1 LVSTA
6 VWLLTLAVAAGS
18 ALAIWHLRVNESG
31 GRRPPVAAGIAHAII
46 ATIGLGILLLAL
58 RGPPRG
64 VANGAG
70 SFGTIA
76 AFLFAGALVTGIAL
90 ALLRRKPLVM
100 AVHAAI
106 AITGYAIVLAW
117 ASLG

>member
-1 LVSTA
+1 LLSAA
-6 VWLLTLAVAAGS
+6 VWILTLAVGAGS

-31 GRRPPVAAGIAHAII
+31 GRRPPPAAGIAHGVI
-46 ATIGLGILLLAL
+46 ATIGLGALVLTL

-64 VANGAG
+64 VANGAA

-76 AFLFAGALVTGIAL
+76 ASLFAAALVTGIAL
-90 ALLRRKPLVM
+90 LLLRRQPLVM
-100 AVHAAI
+100 AIHAAI

>member
-1 LVSTA
+1 LVSAA
-6 VWLLTLAVAAGS
+6 VWILTLAVAAGS

-31 GRRPPVAAGIAHAII
+31 GRRPPVGVGIAHAVV
-46 ATIGLGILLLAL
+46 ATIGLGALLLAL

-76 AFLFAGALVTGIAL
+76 AFLFAAALITGIAL
-90 ALLRRKPLVM
+90 LLLRRQPLVM
-100 AVHAAI
+100 AIHAAI

>member
-1 LVSTA
+1 LVSAA
-6 VWLLTLAVAAGS
+6 VWILTLAVAAGS
-18 ALAIWHLRVNESG
+18 ALAIWYLRVSDSG
-31 GRRPPVAAGIAHAII
+31 VARPPLAAGIAHGVIGA
-46 ATIGLGILLLAL
+46 IGLGTLLLAL
-58 RGPPRG
+58 TGPPRG

-70 SFGTIA
+70 SFGTMA
-76 AFLFAGALVTGIAL
+76 AWLFGGALITGIGL
-90 ALLRRKPLVM
+90 LLLRGRPLVM

>member
-1 LVSTA
+1 LVSAA
-6 VWLLTLAVAAGS
+6 VWILTLAVAAGS

-31 GRRPPVAAGIAHAII
+31 GRRPPVGVGIAHAVV
-46 ATIGLGILLLAL
+46 ATIGLGALLLAL

-76 AFLFAGALVTGIAL
+76 AFLFAAALITGIAL
-90 ALLRRKPLVM
+90 LLLRQPLVM
-100 AVHAAI
+100 AIHAAI
-106 AITGYAIVLAW
+106 AITGYAVLLAW

>member
-1 LVSTA
+1 LLSTA

-18 ALAIWHLRVNESG
+18 ALAIWHLRANEGS
-31 GRRPPVAAGIAHAII
+31 GRRPPFAAGIAHGII
-46 ATIGLGILLLAL
+46 ATIGLGALLLAL
-58 RGPPRG
+58 QGPPRG

-76 AFLFAGALVTGIAL
+76 AFLFAGALVSGIAL
-90 ALLRRKPLVM
+90 LLLRRQPLVM
-100 AVHAAI
+100 AIHAAI
-106 AITGYAIVLAW
+106 AITGYAILLAW